1 MAKQEFI
8 EFLKQKESEREY
20 LNHWKCVS
28 DSGEHWTLNKP
39 CVDWLSDD
47 LKLTKDGIVTVNYN
61 KVLFGNEP
69 NDVFETTYD
78 DFVENYYKTIK

>member
-1 MAKQEFI
+1 MNKQEFI
-8 EFLKQKESEREY
+8 EFLKQKESESKY

-28 DSGEHWTLNKP
+28 DSGEHWILEKP
-39 CVDWLSDD
+39 GVDWLSDD
-47 LKLTKDGIVTVNYN
+47 LQLKKDGIVTVNYN

-78 DFVENYYKTIK
+78 DFAENYNKTVK